1 MTTNTRFPGQVVQS
15 PASKIIAH
23 TQSLHAL
30 LSEIPP

>member
-1 MTTNTRFPGQVVQS
+1 MTTNARSPGQVVS
-15 PASKIIAH
+15 SFASKIICH